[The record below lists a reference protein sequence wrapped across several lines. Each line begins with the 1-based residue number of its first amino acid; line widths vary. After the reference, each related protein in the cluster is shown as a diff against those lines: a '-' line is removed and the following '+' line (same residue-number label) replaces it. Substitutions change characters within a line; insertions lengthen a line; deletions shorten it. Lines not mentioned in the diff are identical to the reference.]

1 MVKQYKF
8 NITKSNFEY
17 NYINCIILFLFYS
30 GTSYSE
36 LLEYINKIIIT
47 DGFSTKI
54 PVEQRR
60 VLRITISNLFSPI
73 WDSKDMDVVSFL
85 YKLRILIRSSYASCL
100 ITTRTQII
108 NDVRRICY
116 IFSTIHFNIFLLLD
130 N

>member
-1 MVKQYKF
+1 M
-8 NITKSNFEY
+8 
-17 NYINCIILFLFYS
+17 FYP

-36 LLEYINKIIIT
+36 LLEHINKIVTT

-60 VLRITISNLFSPI
+60 VLRITINNLFSPI
-73 WDSKDMDVVSFL
+73 WDSKDMDVVTFL
-85 YKLRILIRSSYASCL
+85 YKLRILIRSSYANCL

-108 NDVRRICY
+108 NNVRMICFCFLIVY
-116 IFSTIHFNIFLLLD
+116 CNIFLLLD